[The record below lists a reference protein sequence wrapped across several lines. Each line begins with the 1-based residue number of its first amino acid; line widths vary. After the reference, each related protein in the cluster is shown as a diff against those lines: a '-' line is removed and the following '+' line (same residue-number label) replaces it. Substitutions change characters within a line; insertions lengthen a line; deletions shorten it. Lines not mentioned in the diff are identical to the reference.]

1 MKIKDAKMKEV
12 KEDWSR
18 GSNKVS
24 QEQEVVVKVRK
35 IAWERIETKKRDGA
49 DDQCENDG
57 DLSEKNGEM
66 RRYFHG

>member
-35 IAWERIETKKRDGA
+35 IA
-49 DDQCENDG
+49 
-57 DLSEKNGEM
+57 
-66 RRYFHG
+66 